1 MKILFVLHH
10 FEFVERFKENIPL
23 DHQSEPKNW
32 DWQFKEK
39 GGDIYIIS
47 WILIFIV
54 VIFIIIL
61 IIINFCFIGNI

>member
-39 GGDIYIIS
+39 GGDIYIYIY
-47 WILIFIV
+47 ILSREH
-54 VIFIIIL
+54 L
-61 IIINFCFIGNI
+61 YL